1 MLVLLFLSPLA
12 SSISTQRKHLWYFN
26 GAEDRI
32 IWDVNHSSG
41 QRNTFVSTPS
51 STNLEV
57 DLSFEA
63 SWNVFNGLLP
73 GCLEKSSMSSL
84 GGFLLLPIFING
96 QRRDPSFA
104 IKAQGQ
110 RYIVYVHCTWAHC
123 TTSLAYQVQL
133 ERQKWPKRTNRDLL
147 TPLQPL
153 LFGLVIHLWNH
164 MAADF
169 DWAITALTILATI
182 TEQYAR
188 VLII

>member
-110 RYIVYVHCTWAHC
+110 RYIVYVHWTWAHC

-147 TPLQPL
+147 NPLQPL

>member
-110 RYIVYVHCTWAHC
+110 RYIVYVHWTWAHC

-133 ERQKWPKRTNRDLL
+133 ERQKWPKMTIKGQTETYWLHYSL
-147 TPLQPL
+147 CYSAWLFIFEIIWQLILIGQLQL
-153 LFGLVIHLWNH
+153 
-164 MAADF
+164 
-169 DWAITALTILATI
+169 
-182 TEQYAR
+182 
-188 VLII
+188 